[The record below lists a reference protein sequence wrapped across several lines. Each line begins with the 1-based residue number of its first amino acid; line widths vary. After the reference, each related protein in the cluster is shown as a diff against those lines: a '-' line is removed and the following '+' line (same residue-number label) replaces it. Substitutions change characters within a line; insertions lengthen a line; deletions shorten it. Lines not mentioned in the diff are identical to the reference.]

1 MVSPFIC
8 LHGRLG
14 NIRYVL
20 FQNSG
25 LPLKQIQ
32 CSMRLSL
39 KWPMG
44 QKLALR
50 GKRVSQLSFSPG
62 LTPWL
67 QCLALPSK
75 QLNKKNTLQY
85 FKINN
90 ILIFYRLVVGE
101 SKYYPFI
108 FGVTLIIV
116 SFWKGPRPC
125 TRKCCNSPV
134 FTALVNMN
142 IQQIQLQP

>member
-1 MVSPFIC
+1 
-8 LHGRLG
+8 
-14 NIRYVL
+14 
-20 FQNSG
+20 
-25 LPLKQIQ
+25 
-32 CSMRLSL
+32 
-39 KWPMG
+39 MG

-50 GKRVSQLSFSPG
+50 GKRVSKLSFSPG

-67 QCLALPSK
+67 QWIALHSK

-101 SKYYPFI
+101 SKYYQFI

-125 TRKCCNSPV
+125 TKKCCNSPV
-134 FTALVNMN
+134 FTAVVNMN
-142 IQQIQLQP
+142 IQQIQLQPYKGRDFYSNNVDKHFYYYFNINLTELLTNYK

>member
-1 MVSPFIC
+1 
-8 LHGRLG
+8 
-14 NIRYVL
+14 
-20 FQNSG
+20 
-25 LPLKQIQ
+25 
-32 CSMRLSL
+32 
-39 KWPMG
+39 MG
-44 QKLALR
+44 QKLVLR
-50 GKRVSQLSFSPG
+50 GKRVSKLSFSPG

-67 QCLALPSK
+67 QWIALHSK

-101 SKYYPFI
+101 SKYYQFI

-125 TRKCCNSPV
+125 TKKCCNSPI
-134 FTALVNMN
+134 FTAVVNMN
-142 IQQIQLQP
+142 IQQIQLQPYKGRDFYSNYVDKHFYYYFNINLTELLTNYK